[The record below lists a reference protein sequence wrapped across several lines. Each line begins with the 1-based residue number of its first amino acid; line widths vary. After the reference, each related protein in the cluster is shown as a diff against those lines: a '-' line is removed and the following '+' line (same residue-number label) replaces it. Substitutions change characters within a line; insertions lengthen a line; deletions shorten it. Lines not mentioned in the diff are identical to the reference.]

1 MTFEEIW
8 QAGKDGKIDR
18 FEAYDLLEERSEE
31 LAKMDMDALKIW
43 DAKKNGGYKN
53 SEPYKQHETERE
65 DCVAL
70 QQSIIDDTFDEF
82 AGKDYATDKIY
93 NVTRAIFDFEKAMHD
108 DTLTD
113 EEKKMQKEITE
124 NVINSAID
132 FLKGRLIYNLHY
144 DD

>member
-18 FEAYDLLEERSEE
+18 FKAYELLEERTEE
-31 LAKMDMDALKIW
+31 LAYLDMHALKTW
-43 DAKKNGGYKN
+43 KAREMGEYKS
-53 SEPYKQHETERE
+53 SEIYKQHEIERD
-65 DCVAL
+65 DCVTL
-70 QQSIIDDTFDEF
+70 QQNIIDDTFDEF

-113 EEKKMQKEITE
+113 KEKKMQKEITE